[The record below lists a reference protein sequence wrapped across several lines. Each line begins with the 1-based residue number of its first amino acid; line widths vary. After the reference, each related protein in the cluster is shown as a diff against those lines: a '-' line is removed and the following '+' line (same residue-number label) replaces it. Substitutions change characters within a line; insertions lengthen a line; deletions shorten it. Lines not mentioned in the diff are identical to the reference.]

1 MWPERKCSTK
11 KIWPRFT
18 TSFSHAGQPLQHFS
32 SRRRSHLVLRS
43 KTFRPDPSPKPSADG
58 TDVIAFAQWRKVATT
73 DNRAAFQSRGPLPLS
88 ASVRPD
94 GLSLTLPVPPSINH
108 QYATV
113 NGRRL
118 LSATGRLYKSLV
130 SEHVMIALSQA
141 SCRNTLLRSLQ
152 NSELILSIRFFFTS
166 RLRRDVDGGLK
177 IAQDALCQG
186 LGINDNRIIETHL
199 YKHVDKTVPRI
210 ELRLSLALI
219 D

>member
-1 MWPERKCSTK
+1 MWPGRKCSTK
-11 KIWPRFT
+11 KTWPRFT
-18 TSFSHAGQPLQHFS
+18 TSFSRAGQPLRHFS
-32 SRRRSHLVLRS
+32 SRRRPHLVLRS

-58 TDVIAFAQWRKVATT
+58 TDVIACAPRRKLATP
-73 DNRAAFQSRGPLPLS
+73 DRRAAFQSRGPLPVS

-94 GLSLTLPVPPSINH
+94 GLSLILPVPPSINH

-118 LSATGRLYKSLV
+118 LSVTGRSYKSLV
-130 SEHVMIALSQA
+130 SEHVMVALSQA
-141 SCRNTLLRSLQ
+141 ACRDTLLRSLQ
-152 NSELILSIRFFFTS
+152 KSELILSIRFFFTS

-177 IAQDALCQG
+177 IAQDAVCQG

-199 YKHVDKTVPRI
+199 YKHVDKSVPRI